1 MIARLRTFALL
12 IIGLTAAANTC
23 AQPGPRQ
30 DPAAIHA
37 AVDNFL
43 RAQTAGLPGKV
54 TYTIG
59 HVDPRV
65 ALPACPALE
74 MFLPAGAKLWGS
86 TSIGVRCGGGTPW
99 SIYVTAQVRVVG
111 EYLATARP
119 LPQGQVIGAAD
130 LAVQS
135 GDLTQM
141 PAGILTDPQQAV
153 GKTLAANLG
162 PGQPLRQDMLRAPL
176 VVQQGQQVKVQSA
189 GNGFTV
195 STEGKALNNA
205 NDGQV
210 AQVRT
215 ASGQTISGIARAG
228 GIVELRF

>member
-1 MIARLRTFALL
+1 MTANIRILLLFFIALSAALDV
-12 IIGLTAAANTC
+12 N
-23 AQPGPRQ
+23 AQPGARQ
-30 DPAAIHA
+30 EPAAIQA
-37 AVDNFL
+37 AVENYL
-43 RAQTAGLPGKV
+43 RTQTGGLPGKV

-59 HVDPRV
+59 PVDPRV

-86 TSIGVRCGGGTPW
+86 TSIGVRCGGGTPL

-119 LPQGQVIGAAD
+119 LPQGHLLAAAD
-130 LAVQS
+130 IGVQT

-153 GKTLAANLG
+153 GKTLGANLG
-162 PGQPLRQDMLRAPL
+162 PGQPLRQDMLRSPL
-176 VVQQGQQVKVQSA
+176 VVQQGQQVKVQSS
-189 GNGFTV
+189 GDGFTV

-215 ASGQTISGIARAG
+215 ASGRTISGIARAG